1 LLLFIRYNSIDQ
13 VKKIIY
19 IFKTKKEKMT
29 IKQAL
34 KLKNKLVKQI
44 GENTKLMQDYNS
56 VEVGN
61 ERPYSSVELLAQ
73 ISEDTKELAKLKA
86 KIHIANTPVLEN
98 IFLMSELKSMA
109 QSLKKMD
116 CTEGKSNRDRY
127 RLDSESVKTSEI
139 SLVKRN
145 ETIKELEGRIEVIQ
159 DGLDIFNA
167 TTKI

>member
-1 LLLFIRYNSIDQ
+1 
-13 VKKIIY
+13 
-19 IFKTKKEKMT
+19 MT

-34 KLKNKLVKQI
+34 KQKNKLIKQI
-44 GENTKLMQDYNS
+44 GENTKLMQEYNS
-56 VEVGN
+56 IEVGN
-61 ERPYSSVELLAQ
+61 ERPYSSTELLAQ
-73 ISEDTKELAKLKA
+73 ISEDTKELAKLKS

-98 IFLMSELKSMA
+98 IFLMSELKSMV

-127 RLDSESVKTSEI
+127 RLESESIKTSEI

-145 ETIKELEGRIEVIQ
+145 ETIKELEGRIEAIQ
-159 DGLDIFNA
+159 DGLDLFNA